1 MSIPKLAVKYA
12 RCAKC
17 RHFYTLPHLT
27 RLECPSCV
35 YRTFRCK
42 TCDGMDGARRS
53 IRVHY
58 AFFRARRG
66 GDGGH
71 RGKP

>member
-1 MSIPKLAVKYA
+1 MIKYA

-17 RHFYTLPHLT
+17 HHFYVMDHLAK
-27 RLECPSCV
+27 LECPACT

-42 TCDGMDGARRS
+42 TCDGADGAKRS
-53 IRVHY
+53 INVHY
-58 AFFRARRG
+58 GYYRSRAG

-71 RGKP
+71 KGR